1 MTPEL
6 LAAAQDRQVSIASY
20 WDGFVR
26 RWTVKDS
33 DGVFLFSTDSYANLL
48 RRLNEGTGLRVGDYP
63 PKWWPH

>member
-6 LAAAQDRQVSIASY
+6 LSAAKNRKVVVIDR
-20 WDGFVR
+20 WDGSVR

-48 RRLNEGTGLRVGDYP
+48 RRLNEGIGLRVGAYP
-63 PKWWPH
+63 PKWWPI